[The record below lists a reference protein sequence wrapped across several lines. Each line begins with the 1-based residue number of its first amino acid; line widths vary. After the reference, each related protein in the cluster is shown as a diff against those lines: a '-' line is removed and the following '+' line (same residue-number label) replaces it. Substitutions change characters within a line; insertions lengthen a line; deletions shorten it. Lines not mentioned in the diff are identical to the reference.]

1 MHCTSLA
8 DILGRMNLDEL
19 EVQMSTL
26 LFRVVSWCRTLTGR
40 TLYIM
45 RRYILAR
52 TIPVHKVQ
60 NPSLVEYFEHQIG
73 GTIGLIKKD
82 AWFRYRFFGEYLQ
95 KRALLGEIQSMLCV
109 GCRNAYEIDYFMSLG
124 VSKVVGIDLVSV
136 DSRIY
141 CMDMHNMNFP
151 DSHFDAVYAGD
162 SFEHT
167 YDVDLLAREFVRGV
181 VPGGLIIMS
190 VPANEE
196 TDHVDRLFGS
206 KADDIYDIFGSACDK
221 VILEDDFCD
230 DSGTT
235 RALRLIFRTRSV
247 EA

>member
-1 MHCTSLA
+1 MYCASLSGMHRS
-8 DILGRMNLDEL
+8 DYLDEL

-26 LFRVVSWCRTLTGR
+26 LFRLVSWVRTLGSR
-40 TLYIM
+40 ILHIM
-45 RRYILAR
+45 RSYILAR
-52 TIPVHKVQ
+52 TFSTHIVQ
-60 NPSLVEYFEHQIG
+60 NQSRVNYLFHQIG

-95 KRALLGEIQSMLCV
+95 KHSLLGEIQSMLCV
-109 GCRNAYEIDYFMSLG
+109 GCRNAYEIDYFTSLG

-136 DSRIY
+136 DSRILR
-141 CMDMHNMNFP
+141 MDMHDMNFP

-162 SFEHT
+162 SFEHA
-167 YDVDLLAREFVRGV
+167 YDVDLLAREFVRVV

-190 VPANEE
+190 VPANEA
-196 TDHVDRLFGS
+196 TDHVDRLFVS

-230 DSGTT
+230 DSGMT

>member
-1 MHCTSLA
+1 MYCASLSGMHRS
-8 DILGRMNLDEL
+8 DYLDEL

-26 LFRVVSWCRTLTGR
+26 LFRLVSWVRTLGSR
-40 TLYIM
+40 ILHIM
-45 RRYILAR
+45 RSYILAR
-52 TIPVHKVQ
+52 TFSTHIVQ
-60 NPSLVEYFEHQIG
+60 NQSLVNYLFHQIG

-95 KRALLGEIQSMLCV
+95 KHSLLGEIQSMLCV
-109 GCRNAYEIDYFMSLG
+109 GCRNAYEIDYFTSLG

-136 DSRIY
+136 DSRIFR
-141 CMDMHNMNFP
+141 MDMHDMNFP

-167 YDVDLLAREFVRGV
+167 YDADLLAREFVRVV

-196 TDHVDRLFGS
+196 TDHVDRLFVS

-230 DSGTT
+230 DSGMT

>member
-1 MHCTSLA
+1 MYCASLSGMHRS
-8 DILGRMNLDEL
+8 DYLDEL

-26 LFRVVSWCRTLTGR
+26 LFRLVSWVRTLGSR
-40 TLYIM
+40 ILHIM
-45 RRYILAR
+45 RSYILAR
-52 TIPVHKVQ
+52 TFSTHIVQ
-60 NPSLVEYFEHQIG
+60 NQSRVNYLFHQIG

-95 KRALLGEIQSMLCV
+95 KHSLLGEIQSMLCV
-109 GCRNAYEIDYFMSLG
+109 GCRNAYEIDYFTSLG

-136 DSRIY
+136 DSRILR
-141 CMDMHNMNFP
+141 MDMHDMNFP

-162 SFEHT
+162 SFEHA
-167 YDVDLLAREFVRGV
+167 YDVDLLAREFVRVV

-196 TDHVDRLFGS
+196 TDHVDRLFVS

-230 DSGTT
+230 DSGMT